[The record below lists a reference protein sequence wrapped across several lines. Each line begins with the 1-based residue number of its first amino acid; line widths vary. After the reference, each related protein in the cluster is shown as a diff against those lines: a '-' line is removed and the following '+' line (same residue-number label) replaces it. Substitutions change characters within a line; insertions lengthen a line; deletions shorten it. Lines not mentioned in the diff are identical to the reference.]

1 MEHPEAGRFFRAQI
15 DCWILNDLKESHPKA
30 QEEDE
35 MIDFNF
41 TDEQEM
47 FRKAAREFAENRVAP
62 FVPEMEKTGKVPP
75 DLVKALAEAEMMAIT
90 IPEEYGGLGLGFVAR
105 MIALEEI
112 SRVSTATAM
121 MLQVFALGID
131 PIVRFGTEEQKQK
144 YLPQLAT
151 GERLATVAVTEP
163 TGGSDPTGGRTTY
176 VKDGSDFIVTGRK
189 CFITNAHIA
198 DTITVLAKDETNPKA
213 FSALIIEKGT
223 AGFKATHEEHKVG
236 MKGCNTGEL
245 SLEKCRVPAEQLL
258 GQEGKGLRVSMSAIG
273 DVGRGGMVGCAVGL
287 QTACLEASIKFAN
300 ERILYG
306 KPISNL
312 QAIQMKLA
320 EMKID
325 LEAGRLLAYRAAA
338 MQDRGE
344 MSSNEFAVAKYFTTE
359 AAQKAAKMAVDIHGG
374 YGCME
379 EYAVTRYLRD
389 AFILGPSAG
398 TSDIMKVII
407 ARWALS

>member
-1 MEHPEAGRFFRAQI
+1 
-15 DCWILNDLKESHPKA
+15 
-30 QEEDE
+30 
-35 MIDFNF
+35 MIDFTF
-41 TDEQEM
+41 TEEQEM

-62 FVPEMEKTGKVPP
+62 FVPEMEKTGKLPP
-75 DLVKALAEAEMMAIT
+75 DLIKALAEAEMMAIT

-112 SRVSTATAM
+112 SRVSVATGM

-131 PIVRFGTEEQKQK
+131 PIVRFGTEAQKRK
-144 YLPQLAT
+144 YLPQLAR
-151 GERLATVAVTEP
+151 GKRLATVAVTEP

-176 VKDGSDFIVTGRK
+176 IKDGDDFIVTGRK

-198 DTITVLAKDETNPKA
+198 DIVTVLAKDENNPKA

-223 AGFKATHEEHKVG
+223 EGFKATHEEHKMG

-245 SLEKCRVPAEQLL
+245 SLEKCRVSAENLV
-258 GQEGKGLRVSMSAIG
+258 GQEGKGLRVTMSAIG
-273 DVGRGGMVGCAVGL
+273 DVGRGGMVGCAIGL
-287 QTACLEASIKFAN
+287 HTACLEASVKFAN

-344 MSSNEFAVAKYFTTE
+344 VCSNEFAVAKYFTTE
-359 AAQKAAKMAVDIHGG
+359 VAQKAAKMAVDIHGG

-379 EYAVTRYLRD
+379 EYAVSRYLRD

-398 TSDIMKVII
+398 TSDIMKVIV
-407 ARWALS
+407 ARWVLG

>member
-1 MEHPEAGRFFRAQI
+1 
-15 DCWILNDLKESHPKA
+15 
-30 QEEDE
+30 
-35 MIDFNF
+35 MIDFTF

-47 FRKAAREFAENRVAP
+47 FRKAAREFAENRVAS

-131 PIVRFGTEEQKQK
+131 PIVRFGTEGQKQK
-144 YLPQLAT
+144 YLQKLAT
-151 GERLATVAVTEP
+151 GERLASVAVTEP

-223 AGFKATHEEHKVG
+223 EGFKATHEEHKVG

-245 SLEKCRVPAEQLL
+245 SLEKCRVAAEQLL
-258 GQEGKGLRVSMSAIG
+258 GQEGKGMRVTMSAIG
-273 DVGRGGMVGCAVGL
+273 DVGRGGMVGCAIGL
-287 QTACLEASIKFAN
+287 HTACLEASIKFAN

-312 QAIQMKLA
+312 QSIQMKLA

-359 AAQKAAKMAVDIHGG
+359 TAQKAAKMAVDIHGG